1 MDVHRVRNADV
12 NVALKKN
19 IKKGLIAP
27 AMISTWNIHH
37 LDLCNHRFSALGCL
51 CTRRCYI
58 L

>member
-37 LDLCNHRFSALGCL
+37 LDLCNHRFSAL
-51 CTRRCYI
+51 
-58 L
+58 